1 MKKWLCR
8 FWPQK
13 TIFVRVGWAGWS
25 EMFLSGLN
33 QDADKASH
41 PSFFEVVAEQ
51 YFVPSLEVSG
61 VQQSARGA
69 CWLLQSTRVARASG
83 DCVAMT
89 CACEN
94 AWGYEL
100 MPPFGCVSLPALLSD
115 PLTDVCYFNQHRC
128 MRDRTRVRP
137 WESCL

>member
-83 DCVAMT
+83 ERCDDLRMRECV
-89 CACEN
+89 
-94 AWGYEL
+94 GYDL
-100 MPPFGCVSLPALLSD
+100 MPPRLCLAAGTTVRSVDRCVPFQSASLHA
-115 PLTDVCYFNQHRC
+115 
-128 MRDRTRVRP
+128 
-137 WESCL
+137 